1 MPRTTFVLV
10 HGAWQGAWAWETI
23 IPRLEAAGQR
33 SARALAIVAALL
45 SLSELPFGI
54 ALGTYTL
61 VVLLRATP
69 APPYVAA
76 ATGA

>member
-1 MPRTTFVLV
+1 MPDWLKHRRLGPLAGRPQGTVL
-10 HGAWQGAWAWETI
+10 
-23 IPRLEAAGQR
+23 AA
-33 SARALAIVAALL
+33 AALAIVAALL

-69 APPYVAA
+69 APPYVTS